1 LIAYA
6 PCVGTP
12 EKIICVGRNYIEH
25 AKESGSEPPKHP
37 ILFSK
42 FNNALTGHNSEVPL
56 PPHAEQCDY
65 EAELALIIGKEIKNV
80 PEDEAL
86 DAVFGYTCANDISAR
101 DLQFLTPQWLIGKS
115 PDRFLPLGPYL
126 VTADEVKDPQNVN
139 VKLWLNDDL
148 RQDSNTRHMI
158 FSLKTI
164 ISFASKHFT
173 LKPGDVIITG
183 TPEGVIM
190 GREEKDWLKPG
201 DEIAIEI
208 GDLGRLS
215 NTIIKGH

>member
-1 LIAYA
+1 M
-6 PCVGTP
+6 
-12 EKIICVGRNYIEH
+12 
-25 AKESGSEPPKHP
+25 
-37 ILFSK
+37 
-42 FNNALTGHNSEVPL
+42 
-56 PPHAEQCDY
+56 
-65 EAELALIIGKEIKNV
+65 IIGKEIKNA